1 MSIFRIE
8 KNTNYTVMSNYHLRD
23 MNLSLKTKGLLSM
36 ILSLPDD
43 WDYSLK
49 GLTTICKDGRS
60 AISAAIAELEK
71 YGYLRRER
79 ERDES
84 GRLGGMIYHI
94 FETPVETESPKS
106 GFPTQVK
113 PRSEN
118 RTQENPTQENRTQ
131 LSKDILNKE
140 KQNKDNTYLPT
151 TRARAHAREDARSH
165 DLTVADVER
174 IIGRQLSINE
184 CLKFDE
190 IIENNQDSELVKLA
204 IEDNLFRN
212 KLFKMKYVS
221 ETLDKWKRLG
231 IQTPLEAKNYML
243 DEHADNV
250 KAMASSL
257 ATNDY
262 DQEEADRIISLN
274 RTIDLQGTRDY
285 MIELYREGR
294 FEALLGL
301 AASTYHEDVFDY
313 LPSEIYEYIK
323 QHQDKQE
330 GSGS

>member
-1 MSIFRIE
+1 MPVFRVE
-8 KNTNYTVMSNYHLRD
+8 KNMNYTVMSNYHLRD
-23 MNLSLKTKGLLSM
+23 MNLSLKSKGLLSM

-49 GLTTICKDGRS
+49 GLVTLCKDGRS
-60 AISAAIAELEK
+60 AVSAAIMELEK
-71 YGYLRRER
+71 CGYLTRER
-79 ERDES
+79 ERDEN

-94 FETPVETESPKS
+94 YETPVENDSPKS
-106 GFPTQVK
+106 DFPTQVK

-118 RTQENPTQENRTQ
+118 RTQENRAQENRTQ
-131 LSKDILNKE
+131 QSKDILNKE
-140 KQNKDNTYLPT
+140 KQNKDYSYLPT
-151 TRARAHAREDARSH
+151 TRARAREDARSH

-174 IIGRQLSINE
+174 IIGRQLTINE

-250 KAMASSL
+250 KAMASSI

-294 FEALLGL
+294 YEALLGL
-301 AASTYHEDVFDY
+301 AASTYHEDIFDY
-313 LPSEIYEYIK
+313 LPPEINEYIK
-323 QHQDKQE
+323 RHQNDYRRE
-330 GSGS
+330 GSI